1 MVVQAHNQ
9 RIRKA
14 ETGGFLQ
21 TEDLTW
27 SILYHYPTPNS

>member
-9 RIRKA
+9 HIRKA

-27 SILYHYPTPNS
+27 SIQSLPHPK